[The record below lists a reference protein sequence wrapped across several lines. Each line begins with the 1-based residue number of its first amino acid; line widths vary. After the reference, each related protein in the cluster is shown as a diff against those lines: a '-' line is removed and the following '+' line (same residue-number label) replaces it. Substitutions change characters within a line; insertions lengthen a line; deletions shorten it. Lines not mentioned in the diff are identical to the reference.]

1 MENLMTSR
9 LLKYLGLGR
18 SLPEFTNFFL
28 WGIFLFSNFKAS
40 FNLSFVDLIKS

>member
-18 SLPEFTNFFL
+18 FLPEFTNFIL
-28 WGIFLFSNFKAS
+28 WGIFLASMAS
-40 FNLSFVDLIKS
+40 FNPACEDLFNWN